1 MSTRGDRP
9 IAGPGTIIG
18 SSVLLTGVLKDAGDI
33 SIHGRVEGEVTSERA
48 IIIGETA
55 EIKGPVS
62 GQLVTVAGT
71 VRGSIDAGQKLEILP
86 SGKVYGSIS
95 CRELTIRA
103 GAIFVG
109 KSTMP
114 VEDISETPAMD
125 MVQSGRST
133 SDIRDLEPASIGGE
147 EEE

>member
-1 MSTRGDRP
+1 MTNRERP

-18 SSVLLTGVLKDAGDI
+18 NSVMLTGVLKDAGDI
-33 SIHGRVEGEVTSERA
+33 SIHGRIEGEVTSERT

-55 EIKGPVS
+55 EVKGPVS
-62 GQLVTVAGT
+62 GQIVTVAGT

-86 SGKVYGSIS
+86 SGKVFGGIS
-95 CRELTIRA
+95 CRELTIRS

-114 VEDISETPAMD
+114 VEEVAETPSLD
-125 MVQSGRST
+125 LVQNSRLA
-133 SDIRDLEPASIGGE
+133 DVRDLEPVGSANEDES
-147 EEE
+147 